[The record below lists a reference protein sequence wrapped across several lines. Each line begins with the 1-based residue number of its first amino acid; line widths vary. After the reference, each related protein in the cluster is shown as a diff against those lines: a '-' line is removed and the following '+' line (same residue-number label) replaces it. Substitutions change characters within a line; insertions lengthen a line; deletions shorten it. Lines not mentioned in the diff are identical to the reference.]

1 MAARLPLF
9 ALVGANA
16 VSGLGNILTTI
27 AVPWF
32 VLETTGSAG
41 RAALIAFATRIAVI
55 PASFV
60 GGALADRFGAK
71 PISILGDL
79 ASAVTVALVPLLYAA
94 DALELW
100 HLFVLMLVGA
110 VLDYPGA
117 IARAAVLPELAD
129 RGRVSYERANSA
141 DSGLTFGVEV
151 VGAPFAGLLITL
163 IGAANVLWFDALTFA
178 LSAVLVA
185 ALVPSVV
192 REAPRDEPLFSH
204 AVEGLRFIR
213 RDRLI
218 SWLLLTSMVS
228 NFVLA
233 PLGAVLIPLYALE
246 EFGDPARFGLIVGAG
261 SVGALA
267 GSLFFGAVGPRLP
280 RRATYL
286 LVYAGM
292 CAVWLTLAFVP
303 PYAVFVTAF
312 AFSTFLSATVNP
324 LLQTIR
330 QERVPPELRGRVFGT
345 VLSLVV
351 VASPVGLLVGGLIA
365 EIGGLRAGFGF
376 AFVAYSAIT
385 LGAALNPVLKEM
397 NLRRERPEVVE
408 SAPEQVLAEIEEPG
422 PETGAVDLTLPLRR
436 ARQSL
441 EGSDEDGEL
450 EVDLRDPRR

>member
-1 MAARLPLF
+1 MISSTAMRRAPLV
-9 ALVGANA
+9 ALVAANA

-32 VLETTGSAG
+32 VLETTGSAA
-41 RAALIAFATRIAVI
+41 RAALIAFATRVAVI

-71 PISILGDL
+71 RISVLGDL
-79 ASAVTVALVPLLYAA
+79 SSGATVAVVPLLYALG
-94 DALELW
+94 ALELW
-100 HLFVLMLVGA
+100 HLFVLMLLGA
-110 VLDYPGA
+110 ILDYPGA
-117 IARAAVLPELAD
+117 IARAALLPELAD
-129 RGRVSYERANSA
+129 RGRVRYERANSG

-163 IGAANVLWFDALTFA
+163 IGAVNVLWFDAATFA
-178 LSAVLVA
+178 LSALVVA
-185 ALVPSVV
+185 LLVPSLA
-192 REAPRDEPLFSH
+192 RETPRQEPLFSH

-233 PLGAVLIPLYALE
+233 PLGTVLIPLYAIE
-246 EFGDPARFGLIVGAG
+246 EFGDPARFGLIVAGG
-261 SVGALA
+261 SVGALG

-286 LVYAGM
+286 AVYAGM
-292 CAVWLTLAFVP
+292 CCVWLTLAFVP
-303 PYAVFVTAF
+303 PYAVFVAAF
-312 AFSTFLSATVNP
+312 AASTFLTATVNP

-351 VASPVGLLVGGLIA
+351 VASPIGLL
-365 EIGGLRAGFGF
+365 
-376 AFVAYSAIT
+376 
-385 LGAALNPVLKEM
+385 
-397 NLRRERPEVVE
+397 
-408 SAPEQVLAEIEEPG
+408 
-422 PETGAVDLTLPLRR
+422 
-436 ARQSL
+436 
-441 EGSDEDGEL
+441 
-450 EVDLRDPRR
+450 

>member
-1 MAARLPLF
+1 M
-9 ALVGANA
+9 
-16 VSGLGNILTTI
+16 LTTI

-41 RAALIAFATRIAVI
+41 RAAVIAFATRVAVI

-71 PISILGDL
+71 RISVLGDL
-79 ASAVTVALVPLLYAA
+79 LSGATVALVPLLYAV
-94 DALELW
+94 DALQLW
-100 HLFVLMLVGA
+100 HLFALMLLGA

-117 IARAAVLPELAD
+117 IARSALLPELAD

-141 DSGLTFGVEV
+141 DSGATFSVEV

-163 IGAANVLWFDALTFA
+163 LGAANVLWFDAVTFA
-178 LSAVLVA
+178 VSALVVAVLV
-185 ALVPSVV
+185 PSIT

-233 PLGAVLIPLYALE
+233 PLSTVLIPLYALQ

-261 SVGALA
+261 SVGALG

-286 LVYAGM
+286 AVYAGM
-292 CAVWLTLAFVP
+292 CGVWLTLAFVP
-303 PYAVFVTAF
+303 PYAVFVAAF

-345 VLSLVV
+345 VLSFVV
-351 VASPVGLLVGGLIA
+351 VASPFGLLVGGLIA
-365 EIGGLRAGFGF
+365 EVGGVEAGFAF

-397 NLRRERPEVVE
+397 NLRRERADVVE
-408 SAPEQVLAEIEEPG
+408 SPTEQVLAEVEQPG
-422 PETGAVDLTLPLRR
+422 PQTGAVDLTLPASRTG
-436 ARQSL
+436 QSL
-441 EGSDEDGEL
+441 ERSDEDGEL
-450 EVDLRDPRR
+450 EVDLRDPGR